1 MSHYGGELDTFVTHT
16 DDNSTRVNDHTHTTP
31 LLKPQISLDYNTFQ
45 GGGSGGG
52 KKNNDNF
59 NNNHSKTR
67 DGTTSNTIEIQD
79 DKAIT
84 DHLDGAVEIDSILVQ
99 ANILDEAN
107 VAVALANSVNSYG
120 LSASKSMIGTKVIDP
135 GMIGIINHNGNV
147 QIVPPG
153 RYMIPNPRA
162 NWIRTYSLTDNPIT
176 YESLSVVRV
185 QKGEYGLAQENGR
198 FLLLSEGLHVR
209 NSRLFRFIG
218 FQAANQKY
226 IHHGTIHL
234 LLVPV
239 GEYALVNENNKPKIL
254 KTGRYIIDSNYFS
267 VADFVSVNQEHIQHG
282 TIHIIR
288 VLKGKIA
295 LINNNVKP
303 MLLHEGTH
311 TFTSQVLTFH
321 GVRDVNDP
329 HVVHG
334 TITRFRV
341 RNGEIGL
348 AWEDNKPVFIETPGI
363 FEVDSPTFAFIKCE
377 PASEKQVMLGSRKRI
392 VVYDG
397 EVGISYVNGK
407 LDILQPKA
415 HIFDAAER
423 VFVNFLSTR
432 QQLTPL
438 TDAAPIQ
445 RAEGGKKQVETGNNS
460 GYLRC
465 DTKDF
470 VEIGIKAA
478 VFYRIGDPEK
488 ALLTIGDSEAIEKL
502 VKETSIATLQVIVR
516 STALNQV
523 AQSKNI
529 HAVSSDEHD
538 QQQQAPANP
547 NAKAPS
553 APLFFDMVHDEF
565 ISRLHDNFK
574 KLYGIEIAN
583 IRVESFKIMNAE
595 LADNI
600 SKQAII
606 TAQTENRL
614 ANLEGQRQ
622 IATAEMERDSAVTM
636 IQAQAK
642 AAQLATE
649 VQARNTA
656 SIADAQSKAQAA
668 KIVASGEAESLLIK
682 AEAEAKAIE
691 LKAAAEKKRA
701 QDLGATALGSQLAL
715 LAVQSD
721 MVTKSMAGVAKIIYL
736 PSNASLAQT
745 PLQLFGMS
753 GMGIP
758 PLDNIEASDS
768 VKSTRFN
775 K

>member
-1 MSHYGGELDTFVTHT
+1 MAS
-16 DDNSTRVNDHTHTTP
+16 SSSPSMITRVEAP
-31 LLKPQISLDYNTFQ
+31 VAA
-45 GGGSGGG
+45 
-52 KKNNDNF
+52 
-59 NNNHSKTR
+59 
-67 DGTTSNTIEIQD
+67 IED

-84 DHLDGAVEIDSILVQ
+84 DHLDGAVSIENILVLPNIAD
-99 ANILDEAN
+99 ANLVQE
-107 VAVALANSVNSYG
+107 LTRFVNGENG
-120 LSASKSMIGTKVIDP
+120 LSAVKSAIGTKVIDP

-147 QIVPPG
+147 QVVPPG
-153 RYMIPNPRA
+153 RWMIPNPRA

-176 YESLSVVRV
+176 YESLSIVRV
-185 QKGEYGLAQENGR
+185 QKGQYGLAQENGR
-198 FLLLSEGLHVR
+198 FLMLKEGVHAR
-209 NSRLFRFIG
+209 NSRLFNFVKVLDV
-218 FQAANQKY
+218 NQKY
-226 IHHGTIHL
+226 IHHGTIHI

-254 KTGRYIIDSNYFS
+254 KTGQYVIDSNYFS
-267 VADFVSVNQEHIQHG
+267 VAGFVDVNQEHIQHG

-311 TFTSQVLTFH
+311 TFTSQVLTYH
-321 GVRDVNDP
+321 GVKDVNDP

-348 AWEDNKPVFIETPGI
+348 AWEDNKPVFIETPGV
-363 FEVDSPTFAFIKCE
+363 FEVDSATFAFIKCE
-377 PASEKQVMLGSRKRI
+377 AASEKQIMLGSRKRI

-407 LDILQPKA
+407 LDILLPKA

-438 TDAAPIQ
+438 TDS
-445 RAEGGKKQVETGNNS
+445 GSTT

-478 VFYRIGDPEK
+478 VFYRISDPEK
-488 ALLTIGDSEAIEKL
+488 ALLTVGDSSAIEKL

-529 HAVSSDEHD
+529 QAVSADD
-538 QQQQAPANP
+538 AQPPPTNGR
-547 NAKAPS
+547 NAPS

-565 ISRLHDNFK
+565 ISRLHDTFK
-574 KLYGIEIAN
+574 KLYGLEIAN
-583 IRVESFKIMNAE
+583 IRVESFKIMNTE

-606 TAQTENRL
+606 TAQTENKL

-636 IQAQAK
+636 IQAQAR
-642 AAQLATE
+642 AAQLATD

-656 SIADAQSKAQAA
+656 AIADAQSKAQAA
-668 KIVASGEAESLLIK
+668 KIIATGDADALLIK

-701 QDLGATALGSQLAL
+701 QDLGATQLGSQLAIL
-715 LAVQSD
+715 NVQSD
-721 MVTKSMAGVAKIIYL
+721 MVTKSISGVQKIIYL
-736 PSNASLAQT
+736 PSNSSLAQT
-745 PLQLFGMS
+745 PLQLFGMPS
-753 GMGIP
+753 MGIP
-758 PLDNIEASDS
+758 ALDTIDAASTAQEFPR
-768 VKSTRFN
+768 KTR
-775 K
+775 

>member
-1 MSHYGGELDTFVTHT
+1 MASSSSSGSSSVPTTTGS
-16 DDNSTRVNDHTHTTP
+16 NIQRVDP
-31 LLKPQISLDYNTFQ
+31 PPSA
-45 GGGSGGG
+45 
-52 KKNNDNF
+52 
-59 NNNHSKTR
+59 
-67 DGTTSNTIEIQD
+67 IED

-84 DHLDGAVEIDSILVQ
+84 DHLEGAVPLEQILVRP
-99 ANILDEAN
+99 NLGDEN
-107 VAVALANSVNSYG
+107 LQVELTRFVNTHG
-120 LSASKSMIGTKVIDP
+120 LSAVSSVIGSKVIDP
-135 GMIGIINHNGNV
+135 GMIGVINHNGNV

-153 RYMIPNPRA
+153 RWMIPNPRA
-162 NWIRTYSLTDNPIT
+162 NWIRMYSLTDNPIT
-176 YESLSVVRV
+176 YESLSIVRV
-185 QKGEYGLAQENGR
+185 QKGQYGLAQENGR
-198 FLLLSEGLHVR
+198 YLLLSEGLHVR
-209 NSRLFRFIG
+209 NSRLFRFVR
-218 FQAANQKY
+218 FEEANQKY
-226 IHHGTIHL
+226 IHHGTVHI

-239 GEYALVNENNKPKIL
+239 GEYALVVENNKPKIL
-254 KTGRYIIDSNYFS
+254 KTGQYVIDSNYFS
-267 VADFVSVNQEHIQHG
+267 VTNFVDVNQEHIQHG

-311 TFTSQVLTFH
+311 TFTSQVLTYH
-321 GVRDVNDP
+321 GVKDVNDP

-348 AWEDNKPVFIETPGI
+348 AWEDNKPVFIETPGVY
-363 FEVDSPTFAFIKCE
+363 EVDSATFSFMSCQS
-377 PASEKQVMLGSRKRI
+377 ASEKQIQLGSRKRI

-407 LDILQPKA
+407 LDILVPKA
-415 HIFDAAER
+415 HIFDAADR

-438 TDAAPIQ
+438 TDSNPIQ
-445 RAEGGKKQVETGNNS
+445 MPDGKGKKADQSSEPSNTS

-478 VFYRIGDPEK
+478 VFYRICDPEK
-488 ALLTIGDSEAIEKL
+488 ALLTVGDSSAIEKL

-523 AQSKNI
+523 AQSKTI
-529 HAVSSDEHD
+529 HAVSQDDHPP
-538 QQQQAPANP
+538 QAAGGP
-547 NAKAPS
+547 NAPS

-574 KLYGIEIAN
+574 KLYGLEIAN

-606 TAQTENRL
+606 TAQTENKL

-636 IQAQAK
+636 IQAQAR
-642 AAQLATE
+642 AAQLATD
-649 VQARNTA
+649 VQARNNA
-656 SIADAQSKAQAA
+656 AIADAQSKAQAA
-668 KIVASGEAESLLIK
+668 KIVAAGEAESLLIK

-701 QDLGATALGSQLAL
+701 QELGATQLGSQLAL
-715 LAVQSD
+715 LTVQSD
-721 MVTKSMAGVAKIIYL
+721 MVTKSMSGVQKIIYL
-736 PSNASLAQT
+736 PSNASMAQT
-745 PLQLFGMS
+745 PLQLFGMP

-758 PLDNIEASDS
+758 PLDSIDS
-768 VKSTRFN
+768 STSKEDSRPYR

>member
-1 MSHYGGELDTFVTHT
+1 MAATS
-16 DDNSTRVNDHTHTTP
+16 STP
-31 LLKPQISLDYNTFQ
+31 SIKPNVDPTA
-45 GGGSGGG
+45 GA
-52 KKNNDNF
+52 
-59 NNNHSKTR
+59 
-67 DGTTSNTIEIQD
+67 IED

-84 DHLDGAVEIDSILVQ
+84 DHLDGAVEIDSILVK
-99 ANILDEAN
+99 ANIVDETN
-107 VAVALANSVNSYG
+107 VALALANNVNSYG
-120 LSASKSMIGTKVIDP
+120 LSASKSTIGSKVIDP
-135 GMIGIINHNGNV
+135 GRIGIINHNGNV

-162 NWIRTYSLTDNPIT
+162 NWIRTYSLTENPIT
-176 YESLSVVRV
+176 YESLSIVRV
-185 QKGEYGLAQENGR
+185 QKGEYGLAQENER

-267 VADFVSVNQEHIQHG
+267 VTDFVSVNQEHIQHG

-321 GVRDVNDP
+321 GVKDVNDP

-377 PASEKQVMLGSRKRI
+377 PASEKQIQLGSRKRI

-438 TDAAPIQ
+438 TDAAPIP
-445 RAEGGKKQVETGNNS
+445 RADNKSKEKAKEEKESGIHN

-488 ALLTIGDSEAIEKL
+488 ALLTIGDA
-502 VKETSIATLQVIVR
+502 
-516 STALNQV
+516 
-523 AQSKNI
+523 
-529 HAVSSDEHD
+529 
-538 QQQQAPANP
+538 
-547 NAKAPS
+547 
-553 APLFFDMVHDEF
+553 
-565 ISRLHDNFK
+565 
-574 KLYGIEIAN
+574 
-583 IRVESFKIMNAE
+583 
-595 LADNI
+595 
-600 SKQAII
+600 
-606 TAQTENRL
+606 
-614 ANLEGQRQ
+614 
-622 IATAEMERDSAVTM
+622 
-636 IQAQAK
+636 
-642 AAQLATE
+642 
-649 VQARNTA
+649 
-656 SIADAQSKAQAA
+656 
-668 KIVASGEAESLLIK
+668 
-682 AEAEAKAIE
+682 
-691 LKAAAEKKRA
+691 
-701 QDLGATALGSQLAL
+701 
-715 LAVQSD
+715 
-721 MVTKSMAGVAKIIYL
+721 
-736 PSNASLAQT
+736 
-745 PLQLFGMS
+745 
-753 GMGIP
+753 
-758 PLDNIEASDS
+758 
-768 VKSTRFN
+768 
-775 K
+775 

>member
-1 MSHYGGELDTFVTHT
+1 
-16 DDNSTRVNDHTHTTP
+16 
-31 LLKPQISLDYNTFQ
+31 
-45 GGGSGGG
+45 
-52 KKNNDNF
+52 
-59 NNNHSKTR
+59 
-67 DGTTSNTIEIQD
+67 
-79 DKAIT
+79 
-84 DHLDGAVEIDSILVQ
+84 
-99 ANILDEAN
+99 
-107 VAVALANSVNSYG
+107 
-120 LSASKSMIGTKVIDP
+120 
-135 GMIGIINHNGNV
+135 
-147 QIVPPG
+147 
-153 RYMIPNPRA
+153 
-162 NWIRTYSLTDNPIT
+162 
-176 YESLSVVRV
+176 
-185 QKGEYGLAQENGR
+185 
-198 FLLLSEGLHVR
+198 
-209 NSRLFRFIG
+209 
-218 FQAANQKY
+218 
-226 IHHGTIHL
+226 
-234 LLVPV
+234 
-239 GEYALVNENNKPKIL
+239 
-254 KTGRYIIDSNYFS
+254 
-267 VADFVSVNQEHIQHG
+267 
-282 TIHIIR
+282 
-288 VLKGKIA
+288 LKGKIA

-363 FEVDSPTFAFIKCE
+363 FEVDSPTFAFMKCE
-377 PASEKQVMLGSRKRI
+377 PASEKQIMLGSRKRI

-438 TDAAPIQ
+438 TDAAPIP
-445 RAEGGKKQVETGNNS
+445 RAEAKNKQKEGERESAGNN

-488 ALLTIGDSEAIEKL
+488 ALLTIGDSDAIEKL

-529 HAVSSDEHD
+529 HAVSSDDHE
-538 QQQQAPANP
+538 QQQQQQHQSQSSN
-547 NAKAPS
+547 KPS

-656 SIADAQSKAQAA
+656 AIADAQSKAQAA

-701 QDLGATALGSQLAL
+701 QDLGATALGSQLAI

-721 MVTKSMAGVAKIIYL
+721 MVTKSMSGVSKIIYL

-745 PLQLFGMS
+745 PLQLFGMPS
-753 GMGIP
+753 MGIP

-768 VKSTRFN
+768 VKSSRF
-775 K
+775 KS

>member
-1 MSHYGGELDTFVTHT
+1 M
-16 DDNSTRVNDHTHTTP
+16 
-31 LLKPQISLDYNTFQ
+31 
-45 GGGSGGG
+45 
-52 KKNNDNF
+52 
-59 NNNHSKTR
+59 
-67 DGTTSNTIEIQD
+67 DGASSSSRAPVDSAPGLIED

-84 DHLDGAVEIDSILVQ
+84 DHLDAAVPLEQILVKANVVDETDVAISL
-99 ANILDEAN
+99 ANIVN
-107 VAVALANSVNSYG
+107 VNG
-120 LSASKSMIGTKVIDP
+120 LSATKSLIGRHVIDP
-135 GMIGIINHNGNV
+135 GRVGIINHNGNV
-147 QIVPPG
+147 QLVPPG

-162 NWIRTYSLTDNPIT
+162 NWVRSYSLTDNPIT
-176 YESLSVVRV
+176 YESMSVVRV
-185 QKGEYGLAQENGR
+185 EKGQYGLAQENGR

-209 NSRLFRFIG
+209 NSRLFRFVG
-218 FQAANQKY
+218 FQTANQKY

-234 LLVPV
+234 MLVPV

-254 KTGRYIIDSNYFS
+254 KTGHYIIDSNYFS
-267 VADFVSVNQEHIQHG
+267 VSDFVSVNQEHIQHG

-311 TFTSQVLTFH
+311 TFNSQVLTFH

-348 AWEDNKPVFIETPGI
+348 AWEDNKPVFIETAGV
-363 FEVDSPTFAFIKCE
+363 FEVDSPTFAFVRCE
-377 PASEKQVMLGSRKRI
+377 LASEKQVQLGSRKRI

-415 HIFDAAER
+415 HTFDAAER

-438 TDAAPIQ
+438 TDA
-445 RAEGGKKQVETGNNS
+445 GVGTGF
-460 GYLRC
+460 LRC

-478 VFYRIGDPEK
+478 VFYRIGDPER
-488 ALLTIGDSEAIEKL
+488 ALLTVGDADAIEKL

-529 HAVSSDEHD
+529 HAVSADE
-538 QQQQAPANP
+538 QEPNEKNP
-547 NAKAPS
+547 HAPS
-553 APLFFDMVHDEF
+553 SPLFFDMVHDEF

-574 KLYGIEIAN
+574 KLYGLEIAN

-649 VQARNTA
+649 VQARNSA
-656 SIADAQSKAQAA
+656 AISDAQSKAQAA

-691 LKAAAEKKRA
+691 LKATAEKKRA
-701 QDLGATALGSQLAL
+701 QDLGATPLGSQLAV
-715 LAVQSD
+715 LAVQSE
-721 MVTKSMAGVAKIIYL
+721 MVTKSMSGVSKIIYL

-745 PLQLFGMS
+745 PLQLFGMP

-758 PLDNIEASDS
+758 PLDNIE
-768 VKSTRFN
+768 VSTEVQRGGRRN
-775 K
+775 